1 MQWSSDETTACRC
14 VTNEVHFF
22 DGTDFSKG
30 IIDKLRLP
38 GVDAA
43 IMSPAGPCVA
53 CYIPEAK
60 GAPASIALYD
70 TSHLTDPT
78 GKSTATAPLAR
89 KSFFKCSSARFMWNS
104 TGTAVVVQTTS
115 EVDTANKSYY
125 GSSNLHF
132 LTADG
137 SYDGAVPL
145 DKEGPIHDVQW
156 NPNGLEF
163 AVTYGF
169 MPAKTTIFSSSC
181 KVLQDFG
188 SGAHNIV
195 RFNAF
200 GTYMAV
206 CGFGNPPGDVDL
218 YERKARNWG
227 KINTVRVS
235 NAVDLEWSPDGLA
248 FLTMTVAP
256 RLRGQL
262 LQGVQRRGLQRVLR
276 TSRCCTRRAGSQ
288 HPRESTAGEAHQGG
302 ARKGQGAGGG
312 GPAAK
317 KVEAFKPRHL
327 RGVGSGNFSLSKDDE
342 DLKGKA
348 KAAFGAFRSKQTVVG
363 AEFAQP
369 SASAKKNAAKK
380 AAKKKRQE
388 EEAAAAAAAEAAKLK
403 LSEQVATD
411 PAKKLR
417 NLKKKLKQIE
427 DLEKKVADGLA
438 PSAEQQA
445 KLAGKDA
452 LLGEIKELE

>member
-1 MQWSSDETTACRC
+1 M
-14 VTNEVHFF
+14 TNEVHFF

-206 CGFGNPPGDVDL
+206 CGFGNLPGDVDL

-256 RLRGQL
+256 RLRVDNCYKVFNAAGYN
-262 LQGVQRRGLQRVLR
+262 VSCVNFPVLYAA
-276 TSRCCTRRAGSQ
+276 SWQPAPKGIYS
-288 HPRESTAGEAHQGG
+288 GERLTKEELAK
-302 ARKGQGAGGG
+302 AKELAAAA
-312 GPAAK
+312 PAAK

-388 EEAAAAAAAEAAKLK
+388 EEAAAAAAAAAAEAAKLK